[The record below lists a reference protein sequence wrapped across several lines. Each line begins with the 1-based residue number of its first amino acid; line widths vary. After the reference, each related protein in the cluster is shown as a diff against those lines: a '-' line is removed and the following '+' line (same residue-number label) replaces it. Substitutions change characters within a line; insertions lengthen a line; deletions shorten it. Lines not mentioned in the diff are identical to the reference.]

1 MKYAFL
7 LLFLPLMVLAQ
18 DHLLITEA
26 LAPPDADAGKAFVEI
41 YNPTGQNVDLSDY
54 YLANYNT
61 YYQIVSGT
69 YSQNTIHFVSRFPSM
84 NMAAGQALAIALRGS
99 EFKAAFGQPAD
110 LEINASDASTTDMIG
125 INVGSNPTLENAR
138 GMVVLFRWDGQ
149 SDLVQDVDYLPWGLV
164 PFNSYWMDKTGVSID
179 GPDSNSDNS
188 TYLADL
194 TRSQQKAPTAP
205 SDGQSLQRDGLTET
219 AEIQTG
225 GNGITGHNEASE
237 DWTQSFISGAPT
249 PGVYSE
255 NPGDGTGTAILNPKS
270 FQNGVKTDLTLD
282 LTGSAGF
289 TLASVQ
295 ITLPEE
301 ISWSQSSDD
310 VALSGGGLQ
319 SATVSVDGNSILLEQ
334 TELTDTQ
341 TGTVSLSGITMPAS
355 KGTYVIGIRTAV
367 SGGVLTPIPESP
379 SFSVY
384 ETMTIEEARKQP
396 VGTEVTIQ
404 GVVTIGAG
412 ILRTNFTDAYMQDA
426 SGYGIN
432 IYKSNGLDPLV
443 ERGNQLLIKG
453 SIAEYQ
459 GKIEITNYTVT
470 LLDTGQT
477 VPGVR
482 MLKTGEASSLQYDGS
497 FVRVI
502 GFITNISYAGG
513 GTTIYMDDGT
523 GEVAVR
529 VWDTAGLDLSG
540 FAKND
545 FISVYGVISGYR
557 GTGQLLVGYQSDIG
571 TPEYDGTPAYLKVEP
586 HPFVPDRG
594 ESINIEFSAG
604 AQNTH
609 VTLRIFDMGGRLVT
623 TLKDGD
629 GLPLPMDFTW
639 NGRDELNEFVPLGTY
654 ICHLEVIDKD
664 TGKRT
669 LKIAPIVI
677 GTVLK

>member
-1 MKYAFL
+1 MKHAFV
-7 LLFLPLMVLAQ
+7 LLFLPLMLMAQ
-18 DHLLITEA
+18 DHLLITEV

-41 YNPTGQNVDLSDY
+41 YNPTRQSVDLSDY
-54 YLANYNT
+54 YLANYNS
-61 YYQIVSGT
+61 YYELVNAV
-69 YSQNTIHFVSRFPSM
+69 YSQNTIHFLSRFPSM
-84 NMAAGQALAIALRGS
+84 QIAAGQALAVALRGS
-99 EFKAAFGQPAD
+99 EFRAGFGQAAD
-110 LEINASDASTTDMIG
+110 LEINSSDAGTTDMIAVQ
-125 INVGSNPTLENAR
+125 VGSNPSLENAH
-138 GMVVLFRWDGQ
+138 GMVVLFKWDGQ
-149 SDLVQDVDYLPWGLV
+149 SDLVQDVDYLPWGV
-164 PFNSYWMDKTGVSID
+164 VIFKSYWMDKTGVSID
-179 GPDSNSDNS
+179 GPDANSDNS
-188 TYLADL
+188 SYLADVAVN
-194 TRSQQKAPTAP
+194 QQKATTTP
-205 SDGQSLQRDGLTET
+205 SDGQSLQRDGLAET

-255 NPGDGTGTAILNPKS
+255 NPGDGTGTVQLSSKS
-270 FQNGVKTDLTLD
+270 FQNGVTADLSLE

-301 ISWSQSSDD
+301 VSWSQSSGD
-310 VALSGGGLQ
+310 VTLSGDGLQ
-319 SATVSVDGNSILLEQ
+319 NATISVDGNSILLEQ
-334 TELTDTQ
+334 TDLTDTK
-341 TGTVSLSGITMPAS
+341 TGTVSLSGITMPS
-355 KGTYVIGIRTAV
+355 TKGTYVIGIRTAV
-367 SGGVLTPIPESP
+367 SEGVLTPIPESP

-384 ETMTIEEARKQP
+384 ETMSIEEARKQP

-412 ILRTNFTDAYMQDA
+412 ILRTGFTDAYIQDA
-426 SGYGIN
+426 SGYGLN
-432 IYKSNGLDPLV
+432 IYYPSGLDPLV
-443 ERGNQLLIKG
+443 VRGNQLLLKG
-453 SIAEYQ
+453 NIDEYQ
-459 GKIEITNYTVT
+459 GKIEITNYTAT

-482 MLKTGEASSLQYDGS
+482 TIKTAEASSLTYDGS

-513 GTTIYMDDGT
+513 GTTVYLDDGT
-523 GEVAVR
+523 GEAAIR
-529 VWDTAGLDLSG
+529 IWDTAGLDLSG
-540 FAKND
+540 LAKKD
-545 FISVYGVISGYR
+545 FISAYGVISGYR

-594 ESINIEFSAG
+594 ESINIQISAG

-609 VTLRIFDMGGRLVT
+609 ITLRIFDMGGRLVT
-623 TLKDGD
+623 TLKDGN
-629 GLPLPMDFTW
+629 GLPLPLDFTW
-639 NGRDELNEFVPLGTY
+639 NGRDELNEYVPLGTY
-654 ICHLEVIDKD
+654 ICHLEIIDKD